1 MFVALIGI
9 GSSMNFDG
17 HLVVNTSFETN
28 IEYIY
33 AAGPIA
39 KFNHDNFLIASYHL
53 NYSSVEIGARV
64 ARMMMELL
72 NIIDDGEI
80 DAEYIQ
86 PLSIYCQLPG
96 KYNYLHSVV
105 PGFTKTS
112 LTTVFKTGN
121 VATGYF
127 EIVTN
132 DNGDLL
138 ELSCYSKRV
147 YIQLYL

>member
-1 MFVALIGI
+1 MFVAMIGI

-33 AAGPIA
+33 AAGPMA
-39 KFNHDNFLIASYHL
+39 KFNHDNFFIASYHF
-53 NYSSVEIGARV
+53 NYNSVEIGARV
-64 ARMMMELL
+64 ARMLTELL
-72 NIIDDGEI
+72 NITDDGQV
-80 DAEYIQ
+80 DCEYVR
-86 PLSIYCQLPG
+86 PLSVFCKLPG

-105 PGFTKTS
+105 PGFMKTS
-112 LTTVFKTGN
+112 LTTIFKTGN
-121 VATGYF
+121 TSTGYF
-127 EIVTN
+127 EMVTN

-147 YIQLYL
+147 

>member
-1 MFVALIGI
+1 
-9 GSSMNFDG
+9 MNFDG

-64 ARMMMELL
+64 ARMMMEQL
-72 NIIDDGEI
+72 NIIDDGEL
-80 DAEYIQ
+80 DAEYVQ

-121 VATGYF
+121 AATGYF

-147 YIQLYL
+147 YIQSYKNIFCNFILFS